1 MSENTY
7 AELLLPGESKKR
19 ETREILSF
27 KPRNMKPKCE
37 SPSSSSLG
45 DGLGRSPKLLRT
57 LSESSEVFPPLS
69 LKTEEQKTT
78 TVRFED
84 SVVECKEETK
94 GGVTALKALET
105 ISLHLTNN
113 KKFTKAL
120 RLMIQLIESSM
131 DETNSDIFFTH
142 LSDLMRNC
150 PPDRDITV
158 PPYSQGYS
166 DLISLYYSK
175 KALLSDEKNCYKLET
190 YYILVCLRAN
200 LATDDSYTFNKA
212 CNELKALIILM
223 CNSSSSSSSSNSSSS
238 ESSSGSGVVDSELSS
253 NDHST
258 NGATEASI
266 EAQAKAAV
274 VKRESAVLV
283 CLDTA
288 FRIYHWT
295 WAKQP
300 CDALYA
306 CAAERRLLFTDES
319 RDGLDTL
326 NMAITAAQRKDTSWS
341 GPHTIRTHNSTA
353 HPLLSK
359 NVGLLR

>member
-1 MSENTY
+1 M
-7 AELLLPGESKKR
+7 
-19 ETREILSF
+19 
-27 KPRNMKPKCE
+27 
-37 SPSSSSLG
+37 
-45 DGLGRSPKLLRT
+45 
-57 LSESSEVFPPLS
+57 
-69 LKTEEQKTT
+69 
-78 TVRFED
+78 
-84 SVVECKEETK
+84 
-94 GGVTALKALET
+94 KALET
-105 ISLHLTNN
+105 ISMHLTNN

-150 PPDRDITV
+150 PPDRDITM

-166 DLISLYYSK
+166 DLISLHYSK

-223 CNSSSSSSSSNSSSS
+223 CSSSSSSSDSSSS
-238 ESSSGSGVVDSELSS
+238 SAVIDSEINTDDPAS
-253 NDHST
+253 ND
-258 NGATEASI
+258 ATVASI

-306 CAAERRLLFTDES
+306 CAAERRLLVTDES